1 MHSTRTMLYVG
12 HRARG
17 HALSAAVQARGWQVY
32 VPTAL
37 LEALGIY
44 VFYYPHCVVIDDAL
58 VRSSLATEVC
68 AHLLSIQAQ
77 QLLVVTDERRQ
88 EQWQATAV
96 AAIRVLPRTASV
108 PDVVPAIVDL
118 IETSIRAHATRG
130 QSVGEDDDTA

>member
-1 MHSTRTMLYVG
+1 MHSTRTILYVG

-17 HALSAAVQARGWQVY
+17 HALSDAVQARGWQVY

-58 VRSSLATEVC
+58 VRSSLATAVC
-68 AHLLSIQAQ
+68 AHLLSIQAP

-88 EQWQATAV
+88 EQWQAAAV
-96 AAIRVLPRTASV
+96 AAICVLPRTASM

-130 QSVGEDDDTA
+130 QSVGEEDATP